1 MMNATDTRP
10 SFYCLIHF
18 YKRKDSCRTMS
29 ETKSKP
35 SKGSTKKKE
44 GDPDAKMEMMNA
56 TDTAFKLFDKDK
68 DGFITRAEFA
78 KVSKKMTKEQIE
90 AIFAKFDNNG
100 DGKMS
105 KEEFKQLME
114 SKKS

>member
-1 MMNATDTRP
+1 M
-10 SFYCLIHF
+10 
-18 YKRKDSCRTMS
+18 
-29 ETKSKP
+29 ESKV
-35 SKGSTKKKE
+35 KWQ
-44 GDPDAKMEMMNA
+44 
-56 TDTAFKLFDKDK
+56 
-68 DGFITRAEFA
+68 
-78 KVSKKMTKEQIE
+78 VSKKMTKEQIE

>member
-1 MMNATDTRP
+1 M
-10 SFYCLIHF
+10 
-18 YKRKDSCRTMS
+18 
-29 ETKSKP
+29 ESKVV
-35 SKGSTKKKE
+35 
-44 GDPDAKMEMMNA
+44 
-56 TDTAFKLFDKDK
+56 LQ
-68 DGFITRAEFA
+68 
-78 KVSKKMTKEQIE
+78 VSKKMTKEQIE

>member
-1 MMNATDTRP
+1 MKYINCNVLP
-10 SFYCLIHF
+10 V
-18 YKRKDSCRTMS
+18 
-29 ETKSKP
+29 P
-35 SKGSTKKKE
+35 KKKLL
-44 GDPDAKMEMMNA
+44 
-56 TDTAFKLFDKDK
+56 LFLESKVK
-68 DGFITRAEFA
+68 WQ
-78 KVSKKMTKEQIE
+78 VSKKMTKEQIE

>member
-1 MMNATDTRP
+1 
-10 SFYCLIHF
+10 
-18 YKRKDSCRTMS
+18 
-29 ETKSKP
+29 
-35 SKGSTKKKE
+35 
-44 GDPDAKMEMMNA
+44 MEMMNA

-78 KVSKKMTKEQIE
+78 KVCRGKTRTKTKDTMTLPIQLPQVSKKMTKEQIE

>member
-1 MMNATDTRP
+1 MTWWWDVTKWNVYLYLHQNVFS
-10 SFYCLIHF
+10 SFPG
-18 YKRKDSCRTMS
+18 KV
-29 ETKSKP
+29 
-35 SKGSTKKKE
+35 
-44 GDPDAKMEMMNA
+44 DPQ
-56 TDTAFKLFDKDK
+56 
-68 DGFITRAEFA
+68 
-78 KVSKKMTKEQIE
+78 VSKKMTKEQIE